1 MPSGRESSNAL
12 TLWDTRER
20 GLREIAAI
28 DDPARLAA
36 ALAHT
41 DFGPV
46 DVLVLQEKRGKLLW
60 RNIEFSPRALAEP
73 QFAAYR
79 RLPGGFAVFVRKG

>member
-1 MPSGRESSNAL
+1 MREVQVVVPADNNVDAH
-12 TLWDTRER
+12 
-20 GLREIAAI
+20 EI
-28 DDPARLAA
+28 
-36 ALAHT
+36 T
-41 DFGPV
+41 GKVGP

-60 RNIEFSPRALAEP
+60 RNIEFSPRALAGP